1 LQSHGKRAANN
12 ARREPSQNM
21 RNKKIEKSHKKILN
35 KIEKVSIK
43 ISNDQILAL
52 LKDDEWRYEK
62 NS

>member
-1 LQSHGKRAANN
+1 
-12 ARREPSQNM
+12 M